1 MKYKTLPV
9 LLAACCIAG
18 LLHAKTY
25 QMNGGIVTEDHSAL
39 TPDDSNVYYIVPPQ
53 PGVTTTGPT
62 APGQHLWRGRSGSV
76 RINIPVTD
84 SDGKT
89 HYINLSGKK
98 IYKGGAPF
106 NIPMHD
112 GASSDGKSRLYL
124 TLNEGD
130 PTILNLPHDTYTGS
144 VKIIGYSWNDESVS
158 FPIDVNI
165 EFKVENAPEYDLP
178 LNTWSKNFAKEPV
191 SNGSSVYF
199 YIPPQQGVTSSGPSN
214 GTRSCWSGSP
224 ADTLVTAPVTDEL
237 GRSRTVDL
245 IGNRYFWGRHLRLED
260 GVQGGYGIAKVRLDE
275 STPNYEKLPAGKYS
289 GTFKMLGHMWHNA
302 YIPYRYPVNVKIE
315 FEKTSQYSVYQHWCI
330 DNGLTLGTNDAK
342 DDDPDGDQRTNLEEF
357 AFGTN
362 PLQWDQP
369 SSTYAIQN
377 GQLAVMLPIRV
388 GTTFETAADGK
399 SLTATIDGFKYELS
413 GSYLAPYAFL
423 DTSNGKPAVKES
435 TTIPFAAFGQAVGEV
450 KPTVATDYELRT
462 FTLGVGSD
470 EVVNNPAAFIQARI
484 ENEDGSQRTY
494 FDPVG
499 YASLVL
505 EGSATASVDSII
517 SLPMQAHVANI
528 PHASGTV
535 KGLTDASFA
544 LDGDH
549 WTAGVFTPSA
559 DNGFRPFYVRFESG
573 QIYRI
578 KSNTTAG
585 ATLALPASVKLGD
598 FLTAGDTYEIFPG
611 DTLLSAFGDTAA
623 TQVIALAGDPADA
636 WSASGEPAAL
646 TTAQVAEALNNPA
659 AGDVVRTSDTLLVY
673 DKEARNWPAYQ
684 LTEDGWRQSG
694 DPDADRGNTPIAPD
708 AAILYQRATGAPAA
722 VRITLPGRAPS
733 SPLRVSIP
741 ANDDGGTLQVPVATY
756 FPTVQTL
763 EQSKMQE
770 LSWLK
775 KQGDAG
781 VGSDY
786 DRFQMLNGG
795 GNMDDLYVD
804 SGGTWRS
811 PDELPW
817 LNQNETA
824 IEPTGGFL
832 LKRPQASASAE
843 WLELPV
849 PYAVSYAYQL
859 DRSTFT
865 DFADP
870 APEAAGAIPVMAG
883 ALDAAV
889 TPPALQSMYGIW
901 RYENQILSGEQ
912 HVGVD
917 GLVAWDG
924 SYPFDRSYW
933 SFAEGADSIAFTI
946 EVRKRPT
953 WGRLNFTFYDA
964 NLNTLTASL
973 SWEQF
978 TDAAGPQTATATLKG
993 DTETFDKDNIVYWS
1007 IWGNG
1012 IIIGERTNQAF
1023 EVKLL
1028 EIEGF
1033 DSQWESKIPTIE

>member
-1 MKYKTLPV
+1 MKNKNLPV

-25 QMNGGIVTEDHSAL
+25 QMSSALVTEDHSAL
-39 TPDDSNVYYIVPPQ
+39 TPDDSNVYYIVPQ
-53 PGVTTTGPT
+53 QAGVTTTGPT
-62 APGQHLWRGRSGSV
+62 APGQHLWRGRSGHV
-76 RINIPVTD
+76 IINIPVTD
-84 SDGKT
+84 SKGAT
-89 HYINLSGKK
+89 HNINLSGKK

-130 PTILNLPHDTYTGS
+130 PTILDLPHDTYKGS
-144 VKIIGYSWNDESVS
+144 VRIMGYSWNDESLS

-178 LNTWSKNFAKEPV
+178 LNTWSKNFSKEPV

-199 YIPPQQGVTSSGPSN
+199 YIPTQQGVTSTGPN
-214 GTRSCWSGSP
+214 RGNRRCWSGV
-224 ADTLVTAPVTDEL
+224 ARNTLITAPVKDEL

-245 IGNRYFWGRHLRLED
+245 IGNRLFRNRHLRLED
-260 GVQGGYGIAKVRLDE
+260 GVAAGYGIAKVRLDA

-342 DDDPDGDQRTNLEEF
+342 TADPDGDQRSNLEEF

-362 PLQWDQP
+362 PLKWDQP

-377 GQLAVMLPIRV
+377 GQLAVMLPIRI

-399 SLTATIDGFKYELS
+399 GLTATIDGFKYELS

-423 DTSNGKPAVKES
+423 DTSTGKPAVKES

-450 KPTVATDYELRT
+450 KPTVANDYELRT

-505 EGSATASVDSII
+505 PGDANNPVDSII

-535 KGLTDASFA
+535 QGLTDASFTIN
-544 LDGDH
+544 GDH
-549 WTAGVFTPSA
+549 WTAGVFTPA
-559 DNGFRPFYVRFESG
+559 TANGFRPFYVRFQSG

-578 KSNTTAG
+578 KSNTASA
-585 ATLALPASVKLGD
+585 ATLALPASVKLGA
-598 FLTAGDTYEIFPG
+598 FLKAGDTYEIFPG

-623 TQVIALAGDPADA
+623 TQVIALAGDPAA
-636 WSASGEPAAL
+636 ASSASGEPAAL
-646 TTAQVAEALNNPA
+646 TTAQVAEALNNPP
-659 AGDVVRTSDTLLVY
+659 AGDVVRTNDILY
-673 DKEARNWPAYQ
+673 IHDKENEGSWFAYQ
-684 LTEDGWRQSG
+684 LTANGWRKVEDSS
-694 DPDADRGNTPIAPD
+694 DSDNTPIAPD
-708 AAILYQRATGAPAA
+708 AAILYRRAAGAPAA

-741 ANDDGGTLQVPVATY
+741 ANDTGDTLQVPVATY
-756 FPTVQTL
+756 FPTVQTVS
-763 EQSKMQE
+763 QSKMQE

-781 VGSDY
+781 VGSDF
-786 DRFQMLNGG
+786 DRFRMLSSHSLIEDIWVNTA
-795 GNMDDLYVD
+795 
-804 SGGTWRS
+804 GTWRS
-811 PDELPW
+811 PKDNFFQ
-817 LNQNETA
+817 NQNNTA
-824 IEPTGGFL
+824 IEPTGGFI

-889 TPPALQSMYGIW
+889 TPPALQSMYGVW

-917 GLVAWDG
+917 GLFAWDG

-953 WGRLNFTFYDA
+953 WGWLYFTFYDA
-964 NLNTLTASL
+964 NLNYLTASL

-978 TDAAGPQTATATLKG
+978 TDAAGPQTGIATLKG

-1007 IWGNG
+1007 IWGDG
-1012 IIIGERTNQAF
+1012 TIIGERTNQAF